1 MKWNEVRVVTTAEAA
16 DAVTNILMT
25 NGAGGVQV
33 DDSGT
38 EYQLITYFPATTAL
52 PEVVAQI
59 ETQVQGLA
67 QYGLN
72 PGKGTVRVQTR
83 DDADWVDKWE
93 QYYHPV
99 RLTRWLTIVP
109 RWEDYQP
116 QQPGERLIYLDP
128 GKAFGT
134 GTHPTTRLTLQALEA
149 VVRGGEEMIDVG
161 TGSGI
166 LAIYARMLGV
176 SRVTANDISED
187 AVASAKRN
195 LQLNP
200 QAAPITVSVGSM
212 LDGVAQQVDLI
223 TANILPD
230 VLTPLIPQAWNCLKP
245 AGHLLLSGIITAKKE
260 QLVDTLTAAGFV
272 LEETVQRGD
281 WVALIARRPGEDE

>member
-1 MKWNEVRVVTTAEAA
+1 MKWNEVRVATTAEAA

-38 EYQLITYFPATTAL
+38 EYQIITYFPATPAL
-52 PEVVAQI
+52 PEIVTQI
-59 ETQVQGLA
+59 ETQVRGLTR
-67 QYGLN
+67 YGLN
-72 PGKGTVRVQTR
+72 PGKGKVSVRSR

-93 QYYHPV
+93 QYYHPL

-116 QQPGERLIYLDP
+116 QQANERLIYLDP

-134 GTHPTTRLTLQALEA
+134 GTHPTTRLTLQALEM

-176 SRVTANDISED
+176 SRVTANDISEE
-187 AVASAKRN
+187 AVESAKRN

-212 LDGVAQQVDLI
+212 LDGITHQVDLI

-230 VLTPLIPQAWNCLKP
+230 VLIPLIPQAWPRLKP
-245 AGHLLLSGIITAKKE
+245 AGHLLLSGIIASKEE
-260 QLVDTLTAAGFV
+260 QLVDTLTATGFV
-272 LEETVQRGD
+272 LEETLRRGD

>member
-33 DDSGT
+33 DDAGT

-52 PEVVAQI
+52 PEVVTQI
-59 ETQVQGLA
+59 ETQVQGLT

-72 PGKGTVRVQTR
+72 PGRGKVSVCSR

-93 QYYHPV
+93 KYYHPL

-116 QQPGERLIYLDP
+116 QQADERLIYLDP

-134 GTHPTTRLTLQALEA
+134 GAHPTTRLTLQALEV

-176 SRVTANDISED
+176 SQVMANDISEE
-187 AVASAKRN
+187 AVESAKRN
-195 LQLNP
+195 FQLNP
-200 QAAPITVSVGSM
+200 QAAPITVSVGNM
-212 LDGVAQQVDLI
+212 LDGVTHRVDLI

-230 VLTPLIPQAWNCLKP
+230 VLTPLIPQAWTWLKP
-245 AGHLLLSGIITAKKE
+245 TGHLLLSGIIAMKKE
-260 QLVDTLTAAGFV
+260 QLVDALTATGFV
-272 LEETVQRGD
+272 LEETFQRGD
-281 WVALIARRPGEDE
+281 WVALVARRPGKDE

>member
-33 DDSGT
+33 DDSGE
-38 EYQLITYFPATTAL
+38 EYQLIAYFPATTAL
-52 PEVVAQI
+52 PEVVTQI
-59 ETQVQGLA
+59 ETQVQGLE

-72 PGKGTVRVQTR
+72 PGEGKVVVRSR
-83 DDADWVDKWE
+83 DDADWANKWE

-109 RWEDYQP
+109 RLEDYQP

-176 SRVTANDISED
+176 RQVTANDISED
-187 AVASAKRN
+187 AVESAKRN
-195 LQLNP
+195 FQLNP
-200 QAAPITVSVGSM
+200 QALPITVSVGSM
-212 LDGVAQQVDLI
+212 LDGVTRKVELI

-230 VLTPLIPQAWNCLKP
+230 VLTPLIPQAWKCLKP

-260 QLVDTLTAAGFV
+260 QLIETLVASGFV
-272 LEETVQRGD
+272 LEETLQRGD

>member
-1 MKWNEVRVVTTAEAA
+1 MKWNEVRVATTAEAA

-38 EYQLITYFPATTAL
+38 EYQIITYFPATPAL
-52 PEVVAQI
+52 PEIVTQI
-59 ETQVQGLA
+59 ETQVRGLT

-72 PGKGTVRVQTR
+72 PGKGKVSVRSR

-93 QYYHPV
+93 QYYHPL

-116 QQPGERLIYLDP
+116 QQANERLIYLDP

-134 GTHPTTRLTLQALEA
+134 GTHPTTRLTLQALEI

-176 SRVTANDISED
+176 SRVTANDISEE
-187 AVASAKRN
+187 AVESAKRN

-212 LDGVAQQVDLI
+212 LDGITHQVDLI

-230 VLTPLIPQAWNCLKP
+230 VLIPLIPQAWPRLKP
-245 AGHLLLSGIITAKKE
+245 AGHLLLSGIIASKEE
-260 QLVDTLTAAGFV
+260 QLVDTLTATGFV
-272 LEETVQRGD
+272 LEETLRRGD

>member
-1 MKWNEVRVVTTAEAA
+1 MKWNEVRVATTAEAA

-38 EYQLITYFPATTAL
+38 EYQIITYFPATPAL
-52 PEVVAQI
+52 PEIVTQI
-59 ETQVQGLA
+59 ETQVRGLTR
-67 QYGLN
+67 YGLN
-72 PGKGTVRVQTR
+72 PGKGKVSVRSR

-93 QYYHPV
+93 QYYHPL

-116 QQPGERLIYLDP
+116 QQANERLIYLDP

-134 GTHPTTRLTLQALEA
+134 GTHPTTRLTLQALEI

-176 SRVTANDISED
+176 SRVTANDISEE
-187 AVASAKRN
+187 AVESAKRN

-212 LDGVAQQVDLI
+212 LDGITHQVDLI

-230 VLTPLIPQAWNCLKP
+230 VLIPLIPQAWPRLKP
-245 AGHLLLSGIITAKKE
+245 AGHLLLSGIIASKEE
-260 QLVDTLTAAGFV
+260 QLVDTLTATGFV
-272 LEETVQRGD
+272 LEETLRRGD